1 MKPTYEELE
10 AQCAMMAAENIFKH
24 DVLVRLAKARPGG
37 TYFIKWEALIADAL
51 NYTATSDFLAEIK
64 AQGVDAA
71 IEQIQQTISENHE
84 VVLREFAAQLR
95 RETTVKTA
103 PGVIS

>member
-1 MKPTYEELE
+1 MMKPTYEELE
-10 AQCAMMAAENIFKH
+10 TRCSMMAAENIFMH
-24 DVLVRLAKARPGG
+24 DVLVRLKKARPGG
-37 TYFIKWEALIADAL
+37 TYFTKWEALIADAL
-51 NYTATSDFLAEIK
+51 NYTATSDFQEEMK

-95 RETTVKTA
+95 QK
-103 PGVIS
+103 S

>member
-10 AQCAMMAAENIFKH
+10 AKCAMMAAENIFMH

-37 TYFIKWEALIADAL
+37 TYFIKWEALITDAL
-51 NYTATSDFLAEIK
+51 NYTATSDFLAEIQ

-71 IEQIQQTISENHE
+71 ADVIKTMMERTAPAHHA
-84 VVLREFAAQLR
+84 VGMLKAHAAQLR
-95 RETTVKTA
+95 QK
-103 PGVIS
+103 S